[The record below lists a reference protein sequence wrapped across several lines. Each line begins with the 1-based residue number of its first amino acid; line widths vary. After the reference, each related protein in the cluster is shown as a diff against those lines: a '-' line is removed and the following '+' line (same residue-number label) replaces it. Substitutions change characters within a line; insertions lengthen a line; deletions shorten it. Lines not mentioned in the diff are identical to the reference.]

1 MIDTGA
7 DYTIVQRRLAVPL
20 LQAAGVELNADSALG
35 RIALNGDLGPTP
47 LTCLV
52 QPAGLSLVDEDG
64 DEYVFFSPI
73 LVPQPTHLESG
84 REAARVPSLLG
95 RDVLRRFDLNLSYNP
110 PSVSLTLKE

>member
-35 RIALNGDLGPTP
+35 RIALNGVGPTP

-64 DEYVFFSPI
+64 DEHVFFSPI
-73 LVPQPTHLESG
+73 LVPQPTHPESG
-84 REAARVPSLLG
+84 RKAARVPSLLG
-95 RDVLRRFDLNLSYNP
+95 RDVLRRFDLKLSYNP